1 MEQETAA
8 FESWA
13 IVELMGHR
21 KIAGKV
27 TEKIIAGVPLLRI
40 DVPAVGESKGLTQ
53 FYGAQS
59 IYCLTPTTEEIC
71 KRFAAMRHEEPVSA
85 YELKSLPA
93 PSLYV
98 PTDDEQGEDDE
109 PLSERI

>member
-1 MEQETAA
+1 MEEAR

-21 KIAGKV
+21 KIAGLV
-27 TEKIIAGVPLLRI
+27 TEKIVAGVPLLRI

-59 IYCLTPTTEEIC
+59 IYCMTPTTKEIC
-71 KRFAAMRHEEPVSA
+71 ERFAAMRQEAPVSV
-85 YELKSLPA
+85 YELKALPVRTIA
-93 PSLYV
+93 PD
-98 PTDDEQGEDDE
+98 PQDEDYYE
-109 PLSERI
+109 PA

>member
-1 MEQETAA
+1 MEQEAA

-27 TEKIIAGVPLLRI
+27 TEKIIAGTPLLRI
-40 DVPAVGESKGLTQ
+40 DVPAVGDSKGLTQ
-53 FYGAQS
+53 FYGASS

-71 KRFAAMRHEEPVSA
+71 KRFAAMRREAPVSVF
-85 YELKSLPA
+85 ELKALPVA
-93 PSLYV
+93 LN
-98 PTDDEQGEDDE
+98 GEDDE
-109 PLSERI
+109 DQSG